1 MRRPFTT
8 LLLLSSLIVVGCGGS
23 STASSD
29 GAGSSSNDT
38 TSGGE
43 AEQPRTLYTTTP
55 VPVPQPAVAR
65 DRLSQPVQATW
76 LEIEQA
82 IAQRPPEPP
91 SASDGDAL
99 TVWYRDAFGPWL
111 TGRLDARTRAEGHAA
126 ELEGAAPFERG
137 VAAGLVGYFQE
148 QTMFEVRGAPIPDSI
163 AGDAELLAVYTRS
176 LDEAL
181 APMALRAVEAFR
193 FCMGAFDE
201 LGEGLAPW
209 QEWRDWCQDRGE
221 EIVRVY
227 SHQAEPAD
235 EPEADVAASP
245 Q

>member
-1 MRRPFTT
+1 MRRLTT
-8 LLLLSSLIVVGCGGS
+8 TTLLLSSLILIGCGGS
-23 STASSD
+23 SAAGSD
-29 GAGSSSNDT
+29 GTSGSANDT

-43 AEQPRTLYTTTP
+43 TEQPRTLYTTTP

-65 DRLSQPVQATW
+65 DRLSQPVQSTW

-82 IAQRPPEPP
+82 IAVRPPEPP
-91 SASDGDAL
+91 AASDGEAL
-99 TVWYRDAFGPWL
+99 NAWYRDAFGPWL
-111 TGRLDARTRAEGHAA
+111 TARLDARTRAEGHAA

-163 AGDAELLAVYTRS
+163 ASDAELLAVYTRS
-176 LDEAL
+176 LDESL

-201 LGEGLAPW
+201 LAEGLAPW

-235 EPEADVAASP
+235 DGADETAASP